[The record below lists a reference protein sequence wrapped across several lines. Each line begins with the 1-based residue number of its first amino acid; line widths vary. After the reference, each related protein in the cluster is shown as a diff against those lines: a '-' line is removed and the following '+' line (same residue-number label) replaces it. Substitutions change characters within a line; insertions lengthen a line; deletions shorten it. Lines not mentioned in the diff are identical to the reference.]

1 MRNLPLWPKV
11 FGWRG
16 FTPAAGADKMQMLR
30 IYTIAAAMFGCAII
44 GVAQTSEP
52 TVIGVP
58 QTSEPTPAAVS
69 TAPPIAAPA
78 NAEKEQEE
86 MAESIK
92 ELQELKAQN
101 DELLKEQQATL
112 DQLDQLQREAE
123 QLRIFSKRG

>member
-1 MRNLPLWPKV
+1 
-11 FGWRG
+11 
-16 FTPAAGADKMQMLR
+16 MQIAR
-30 IYTIAAAMFGCAII
+30 IFIIGAAMVGCAII

-58 QTSEPTPAAVS
+58 QTPEPTPATMS
-69 TAPPIAAPA
+69 TPPTIAAPA
-78 NAEKEQEE
+78 EVAKEQAE
-86 MAESIK
+86 MEADIK

-101 DELLKEQQATL
+101 DELLKQQQATL

>member
-1 MRNLPLWPKV
+1 
-11 FGWRG
+11 
-16 FTPAAGADKMQMLR
+16 MQIVR
-30 IYTIAAAMFGCAII
+30 IFIIGAAMVGCAII

-58 QTSEPTPAAVS
+58 QTPEPTPATIS
-69 TAPPIAAPA
+69 TPPTITAP
-78 NAEKEQEE
+78 AEVAKEQAE
-86 MAESIK
+86 MEADVK

-101 DELLKEQQATL
+101 DALLKQQQATL